1 MKKLILII
9 LMALASSL
17 VFAQNSNDKTLYI
30 IDGVV
35 STKAAADEL
44 PSETIKNMN
53 VVKGVESVVII
64 TTHAGREISGRVV
77 DTEGKPMA
85 GVLVMIPK
93 SKAGVATDANG
104 YYKINLAAGEAFLN
118 YMYVD
123 YPTKTVQVDKTNMDD
138 VVMDKNAPDNLVVI
152 KDLKSDVISVRGEK
166 MPKSDPL
173 YLVKSANGDI
183 KRVDN
188 LESISPD
195 DIKAV
200 NVFKGDK
207 GEQFKKYSEQF
218 KKYGDISNGVILVE
232 LK

>member
-9 LMALASSL
+9 SMALASSFA
-17 VFAQNSNDKTLYI
+17 FAQNSSDKTLYI

-44 PSETIKNMN
+44 PSDAIRNMN
-53 VVKGVESVVII
+53 IVKGVESVVII
-64 TTHAGREISGRVV
+64 TTQAGREISGRVV
-77 DTEGKPMA
+77 DVEGKPMA

-123 YPTKTVQVDKTNMDD
+123 YPTKTVQVDKANMDD
-138 VVMDKNAPDNLVVI
+138 VVMDKNAPENLVVI
-152 KDLKSDVISVRGEK
+152 KELKGDVVSVRGEK

-183 KRVDN
+183 KKVDN
-188 LESISPD
+188 LESISPNN
-195 DIKAV
+195 IKTM

-207 GEQFKKYSEQF
+207 GEQFKKY
-218 KKYGDISNGVILVE
+218 GDTSNGVVLVE